1 MNLPA
6 AKPTPVRIDRGFAPA
21 FTTVTAISLLLALGR
36 MPSGAAAVA
45 GASPSPVPTTFGTS
59 VIAPLRE
66 IGRVR
71 ARTAFCKAFLAHA
84 SLGVSSA
91 IDFERSLLATLAD
104 FRSAKLG
111 DELNKHKSLK
121 QLEKDL
127 NQLADLSLA
136 GRAELEELKSLETDP
151 ARHEALVD
159 FANALNGAK
168 GRQMELARKLAGPF
182 AIIAEQPVY
191 TNVTLP
197 GDRSENVNN
206 AFAKRGSLSPT
217 SMATGNI
224 LDTQA
229 AERAFELRNDLFDAM
244 PGDDLVGRDLRRAS
258 DNGKL
263 ALILGGC

>member
-1 MNLPA
+1 M
-6 AKPTPVRIDRGFAPA
+6 RIDRGFASA
-21 FTTVTAISLLLALGR
+21 FTTVTAISLLLAGW
-36 MPSGAAAVA
+36 MPGGAAAIA
-45 GASPSPVPTTFGTS
+45 GASPSPLPTTFGMS
-59 VIAPLRE
+59 VIEPLRE

-71 ARTAFCKAFLAHA
+71 ARTTFCKAFLTHA

-91 IDFERSLLATLAD
+91 INFERSLLATLAD
-104 FRSAKLG
+104 FRSANLG

-127 NQLADLSLA
+127 NGLADLSLA

-159 FANALNGAK
+159 FTNALNGAK
-168 GRQMELARKLAGPF
+168 ARQMELARKLARTF

-206 AFAKRGSLSPT
+206 AFAKRGSLSP
-217 SMATGNI
+217 M
-224 LDTQA
+224 
-229 AERAFELRNDLFDAM
+229 
-244 PGDDLVGRDLRRAS
+244 RRECWPS
-258 DNGKL
+258 
-263 ALILGGC
+263 ALIAAARLAAARVSASRSGVLGCTKAEPGRCRPMTSISIWLLLAVP

>member
-1 MNLPA
+1 M
-6 AKPTPVRIDRGFAPA
+6 AKLTDVRLDRGFAPA

-36 MPSGAAAVA
+36 MPSGAAA
-45 GASPSPVPTTFGTS
+45 GASPSPVPTTFGAS
-59 VIAPLRE
+59 VIEPLRE

-91 IDFERSLLATLAD
+91 LDFERSLLATLAD

-127 NQLADLSLA
+127 NRLADLSLA

-151 ARHEALVD
+151 ARHEALLE

-168 GRQMELARKLAGPF
+168 GRQMELARKLAGSF

-197 GDRSENVNN
+197 GDRSESVNN

-224 LDTQA
+224 LNTQA
-229 AERAFELRNDLFDAM
+229 DDRAFELRNDLFDAM
-244 PGDDLVGRDLRRAS
+244 PGDDLVGRDLRRAA
-258 DNGKL
+258 DDGKL

>member
-1 MNLPA
+1 M
-6 AKPTPVRIDRGFAPA
+6 RIDRSFAPA
-21 FTTVTAISLLLALGR
+21 FTTVTAISLLLALGWTPR
-36 MPSGAAAVA
+36 ASAE
-45 GASPSPVPTTFGTS
+45 GASPSPAPTTFGTS
-59 VIAPLRE
+59 VIEPLRE

-71 ARTAFCKAFLAHA
+71 ARTAFCKAFVAHA

-127 NQLADLSLA
+127 NRLADLSLA
-136 GRAELEELKSLETDP
+136 GRAELEELKLLETDP

-168 GRQMELARKLAGPF
+168 GRQMELARKLAGTF

-197 GDRSENVNN
+197 GDRSESVNN
-206 AFAKRGSLSPT
+206 AFARRGSLSPT
-217 SMATGNI
+217 STATGNI
-224 LDTQA
+224 LNTQA
-229 AERAFELRNDLFDAM
+229 DDRAFELRNDLFDAM
-244 PGDDLVGRDLRRAS
+244 PGDDLVGSDLRRAA